1 MWAAGMC
8 AGIAVVS
15 RWRIVG
21 PGFLWIASG
30 AAILVGVGAAFAG
43 PAAVGAGVLLV
54 AAAAAWRRPLVASWL
69 LAGAAALY
77 AGAAALEANVLLVLT
92 GALALG
98 GVTTE
103 MLLGHWYLVDPRLPR
118 TALRRLAAAGLAG
131 ILLDGLLLFFLGTPL
146 DAGALGVAFA
156 VLAGLGL
163 LLMVGVWFSI
173 KEKGYEGV
181 MAATGLSYLAILT
194 VLGSAALGRALI

>member
-8 AGIAVVS
+8 AGIAVVA

-43 PAAVGAGVLLV
+43 PAAVGAGILLV
-54 AAAAAWRRPLVASWL
+54 AAAVAGRRPLVASWL

-77 AGAAALEANVLLVLT
+77 AVAAALEANVLLVLT

-118 TALRRLAAAGLAG
+118 SALRRLAAAGLAG

-156 VLAGLGL
+156 ALAGLGL